1 MSSIS
6 LITQR
11 LVTIVMLISL
21 VACSTLVP
29 IPKSE
34 KFDPTTAITAY
45 ARVLQRFV
53 NDNGEVDFAALRDD
67 RVDLDRYIA
76 FVAATPAASISNPN
90 DRLAHHINSYNALSM
105 FNVIDSGIP
114 ATHAGLKKVHFF
126 ALKKF
131 VIGGENM
138 SLYRYEND
146 VIRKL
151 NEPRIHFALNC
162 SAVSCPVLPR
172 EPFDGKRL
180 ESQLQQESLNFFAR
194 SQNLQIDS
202 ANKTVA
208 VSEILRFY
216 TEDFVPGH
224 APDLISY
231 INLYTPEKIPL
242 NFKLEFIEYD
252 WRIANVRRSR

>member
-1 MSSIS
+1 MNSIS

-11 LVTIVMLISL
+11 LFTIVMLMSL

-29 IPKSE
+29 IPASE
-34 KFDPTTAITAY
+34 KSDPATATAAY

-67 RVDLDRYIA
+67 RTDLDRYVA
-76 FVAATPAASISNPN
+76 FVADTPASSFSNPN

-114 ATHAGLKKVHFF
+114 ATHAGLKKVRFF

-131 VIGGENM
+131 VIGGETT

-172 EPFDGKRL
+172 EPFEGKQL
-180 ESQLQQESLNFFAR
+180 ESQLQQESLKFFAR
-194 SQNLQIDS
+194 SQNLQIDP

-208 VSEILRFY
+208 ASEILRFY

-231 INLYTPEKIPL
+231 INQYVPEKIPSD
-242 NFKLEFIEYD
+242 FKLKFIEYD
-252 WRIANVRRSR
+252 WTIANTRRPR